1 MASIGSL
8 VRREG
13 TEFLS
18 PIDSLDW
25 NPRGFHGTLVTSS
38 RNFCILQIEKLSCKR
53 ICFKTALP
61 FI

>member
-8 VRREG
+8 VKRE
-13 TEFLS
+13 EFFS
-18 PIDSLDW
+18 PTDSLAW